1 MHNDALKLLVALVYS
16 LLVAFTS
23 LEYFYILPVLLGLF
37 FERKQLT
44 KILKK
49 VVFLNSFIVFL
60 VLFVAFQNHLMAL
73 ELFVR
78 INCILLFT
86 ATLFFK
92 SKGYDIIRGLD
103 TLRVSPLF
111 ITVFYFTLSMIEFLT
126 LELKN
131 QKNTL
136 KARGFTANTSMYS
149 YQTFGNLFAMMFI
162 KAFKKSQELQYSM
175 QSRGFNGRIYLLTSN
190 RVLFADILMCAVV
203 LAVIILKGFAL

>member
-16 LLVAFTS
+16 LFVAFTS
-23 LEYFYILPVLLGLF
+23 LEYFYILPILVGLF

-49 VVFLNSFIVFL
+49 VVVLNFFIVFL

-73 ELFVR
+73 ELLVR

-103 TLRVSPLF
+103 MLRVSPLF
-111 ITVFYFTLSMIEFLT
+111 ITIFYFTLSMIEFLT

-131 QKNTL
+131 QKDTL

-175 QSRGFNGRIYLLTSN
+175 QSRGFNGKIYLLTSN
-190 RVLFADILMCAVV
+190 RVIFADILMCGVV
-203 LAVIILKGFAL
+203 ITVIIIKGFGL

>member
-1 MHNDALKLLVALVYS
+1 MQNNALKLLVSLIYS
-16 LLVAFTS
+16 LFVAFTS
-23 LEYFYILPVLLGLF
+23 LEYFYVLPILVGLF
-37 FERKQLT
+37 FERKHLL

-49 VVFLNSFIVFL
+49 VVLLNFFILFL
-60 VLFVAFQNHLMAL
+60 VLFVAFQDQFMAF
-73 ELFVR
+73 ELWVR

-92 SKGYDIIRGLD
+92 SKGYDIIRGLNS
-103 TLRVSPLF
+103 LRVSPMF

-136 KARGFTANTSMYS
+136 KARGFRANTSMYS
-149 YQTFGNLFAMMFI
+149 YQTFGNLFAMMLI

-175 QSRGFNGRIYLLTSN
+175 QSRGFNGQIYLLTSN
-190 RVLFADILMCAVV
+190 RVLFSDILICIVVVAVMVIKGV
-203 LAVIILKGFAL
+203 LA